1 MSMKKLIAII
11 LILACIVCSLT
22 ACGNMNLG
30 LGNYTYTHVHI
41 SDCVEGHCVDITSWH
56 DNDTGI
62 EVHTNSGSMYLSEGT
77 YQMFSDA
84 ESCPYC

>member
-1 MSMKKLIAII
+1 MKKFLVVLIA
-11 LILACIVCSLT
+11 LCLVLSLCS
-22 ACGNMNLG
+22 CGNMSLG
-30 LGNYTYTHVHI
+30 IGNFTYTHVHI

-56 DNDTGI
+56 DNETGI

-84 ESCPYC
+84 NCCPYC

>member
-1 MSMKKLIAII
+1 MKKLFVVLIA
-11 LILACIVCSLT
+11 LCLVLSLCS
-22 ACGNMNLG
+22 CGNMNIG
-30 LGNYTYTHVHI
+30 LGNYTYTHVHV

-56 DNDTGI
+56 DNETGI

-84 ESCPYC
+84 NCCPYC